1 MAKRLKFLFGICLAI
16 SACVA
21 SGSQSLTTGISP
33 TPLNPSETNKP
44 MTVKNNLPDLGPAA
58 DFNNTP
64 WINTDAPLTL
74 ASLRGKVILVEFWTF
89 G

>member
-1 MAKRLKFLFGICLAI
+1 MLKRLKFLLGICLTI

-21 SGSQSLTTGISP
+21 SGSQSLTAG
-33 TPLNPSETNKP
+33 TPSTALNPSESNKP
-44 MTVKNNLPDLGPAA
+44 MTVKSNLPDLGSAA

-74 ASLRGKVILVEFWTF
+74 SVLRGKVVLVEFWTF

>member
-16 SACVA
+16 SACAVA
-21 SGSQSLTTGISP
+21 GMLSTA
-33 TPLNPSETNKP
+33 LNPSETNKP
-44 MTVKNNLPDLGPAA
+44 MTVKKNLPDLGPAA

>member
-1 MAKRLKFLFGICLAI
+1 MLERLKFLFGICLTI

-21 SGSQSLTTGISP
+21 SGSQSLTTGAPS
-33 TPLNPSETNKP
+33 TALNPSESNKP
-44 MTVKNNLPDLGPAA
+44 MTVKSNLPDLGPAA

-64 WINTDAPLTL
+64 WINTDVPLTL
-74 ASLRGKVILVEFWTF
+74 SVLRGKVVLVEFWTF